1 LARYAC
7 KNSQRIWAII
17 GCIALLC
24 CSGCGAKDTVPISG
38 TVTFDG
44 ANLPE
49 GNIKFFTA
57 DQLPAGI
64 GKVIDGKYSLNC
76 KPLGKLRVEITAV
89 RDKTG
94 ADPHSETTGSR
105 EQYLP
110 AEYNLQSKLTANVT
124 ADGEKQFDFPLVS
137 RKK

>member
-1 LARYAC
+1 MARHATRHD
-7 KNSQRIWAII
+7 QGIWFIF
-17 GCIALLC
+17 GCLALLC
-24 CSGCGAKDTVPISG
+24 FSGCGPKDTVPISG
-38 TVTFDG
+38 SVTFDG
-44 ANLPE
+44 ANLPD
-49 GNIKFFTA
+49 GNIKFFTG
-57 DQLPAGI
+57 DQIPAGI

-105 EQYLP
+105 EQYIP

>member
-1 LARYAC
+1 MARHALRQY
-7 KNSQRIWAII
+7 QGIWASL
-17 GCIALLC
+17 GCIALIC
-24 CSGCGAKDTVPISG
+24 FSGCGPKDTVPVSG
-38 TVTFDG
+38 SVTFDG
-44 ANLPE
+44 VNLPE
-49 GNIKFFTA
+49 GNIKFFTS

-64 GKVIDGKYSLNC
+64 GKVIDGKFSLNC

-94 ADPHSETTGSR
+94 SDPHSETTGSR

-110 AEYNLQSKLTANVT
+110 AEYNLQSKLTADVT
-124 ADGEKQFDFPLVS
+124 ADGEKQFVFPLVS